1 MSYEVVVWEGTAPS
15 DDDAAL
21 ASYCHLKDRWRGPEV
36 EEAIWSGGSSPHD
49 PTPIAGYVAA
59 LVQRWPDSGP
69 ELDESPWADAPL
81 MNLASGP
88 LFCFQLVC
96 SKLVEGADFAVRM
109 AKEHEL
115 VCFDPQVE
123 GLVTYPLASTI
134 GTAASWGTPASA
146 TSRPKRWWRR

>member
-1 MSYEVVVWEGTAPS
+1 MKSSFGKAPHRQTTTPHW
-15 DDDAAL
+15 L
-21 ASYCHLKDRWRGPEV
+21 ATVTSRNRWRGPEV

-49 PTPIAGYVAA
+49 PTPIADYVAA

-81 MNLASGP
+81 MHLARGP

-134 GTAASWGTPASA
+134 GTAASWGTPTSA